1 MTTWWPIIMLALM
14 GFFIGGVIAFIR
26 AKIPV
31 LAIGMAIAAVL
42 CGFAA
47 WAWWK

>member
-1 MTTWWPIIMLALM
+1 MTSWWPIIMLGLT

-31 LAIGMAIAAVL
+31 LAIGMGIAAL
-42 CGFAA
+42 LSASAA
-47 WAWWK
+47 WAWWG